1 MIKAVIFDMDGVIVD
16 SEPLHFEVC
25 MEVARKLG
33 HKVEKD
39 YFNKY
44 VGVSN
49 PVMWKEIIEELQL
62 EKSLDKILELQLELT
77 IKLFNESSLGAISGI
92 IKLMEDLKRNGIV
105 CAIASSSP
113 VIFIEA
119 VVKKL
124 GLEKYLEFYFSGET
138 LEKSKPEPDI
148 FIETAKK
155 LGINFGEAIVIEDS
169 THGVEA
175 AKRAE
180 MKCIG
185 YINSNSGNQN
195 LSKADYICKDINEL
209 SYDKIKNI

>member
-1 MIKAVIFDMDGVIVD
+1 MRAVIFDMDGVIVD

-25 MEVARKLG
+25 MEVTRRLG
-33 HKVEKD
+33 KKIEKD

-49 PVMWKEIIEELQL
+49 PVMWEEIIKDLKIENTV
-62 EKSLDKILELQLELT
+62 DKILELQMDLT

-92 IKLMEDLKRNGIV
+92 IKLMEDLKNNGIV

-113 VIFIEA
+113 MIFIEA

-138 LEKSKPEPDI
+138 LGKSKPEPDI

-155 LGINFGEAIVIEDS
+155 LGVNPKEVVVIEDS
-169 THGVEA
+169 KHGVQA
-175 AKRAE
+175 AKSAK
-180 MKCIG
+180 MTCIG
-185 YINSNSGNQN
+185 YVNPNSGNQD
-195 LSKADYICKDINEL
+195 LSKADYICNDINEL
-209 SYDKIKNI
+209 SYSKIKYI

>member
-1 MIKAVIFDMDGVIVD
+1 MKAVIFDMDGVIVD

-25 MEVARKLG
+25 LEVTKHLG
-33 HKVEKD
+33 FQLEKA

-49 PVMWKEIIEELQL
+49 PVMWKEIIEDLKMKNTVDEILKLQM
-62 EKSLDKILELQLELT
+62 DLT
-77 IKLFNESSLGAISGI
+77 IKLFNESTLGAISGI
-92 IKLMEDLKRNGIV
+92 VNLMEDLKRNGVV

-113 VIFIEA
+113 LLFIEA

-138 LEKSKPEPDI
+138 LGKSKPEPDI

-155 LGINFGEAIVIEDS
+155 LGVDAEEVVVIEDS
-169 THGVEA
+169 KHGVQA
-175 AKRAE
+175 AKSAK
-180 MKCIG
+180 MTCIG
-185 YINSNSGNQN
+185 YVNLNSGNQD
-195 LSKADYICKDINEL
+195 LSKADYICNDINEL
-209 SYDKIKNI
+209 SYEKINCI

>member
-25 MEVARKLG
+25 MEVTRKLG
-33 HKVEKD
+33 KEVDKD

-49 PVMWKEIIEELQL
+49 PVMWEEIIKDLKIENTV
-62 EKSLDKILELQLELT
+62 DKTLELQMDLT
-77 IKLFNESSLGAISGI
+77 IKHFNESSLGAISGI
-92 IKLMEDLKRNGIV
+92 VKLMEDLKNNGIV

-113 VIFIEA
+113 MIFIEA

-124 GLEKYLEFYFSGET
+124 RLEKYLEFYFSGET
-138 LEKSKPEPDI
+138 LGKSKPEPDI

-155 LGINFGEAIVIEDS
+155 LGVNPKEVVVIEDS
-169 THGVEA
+169 KHGVQA
-175 AKRAE
+175 AKSAK
-180 MKCIG
+180 MICIG
-185 YINSNSGNQN
+185 YVNPNSGNQD
-195 LSKADYICKDINEL
+195 LSKADYICNDINEL
-209 SYDKIKNI
+209 SYSKIKYI